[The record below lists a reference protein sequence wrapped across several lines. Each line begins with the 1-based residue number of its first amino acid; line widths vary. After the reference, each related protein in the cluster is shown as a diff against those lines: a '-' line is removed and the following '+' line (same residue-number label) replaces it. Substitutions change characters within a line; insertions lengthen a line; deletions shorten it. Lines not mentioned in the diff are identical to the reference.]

1 MGDPEQRQV
10 VGVRHPAQGPQDGVD
25 LHWQLDRRA
34 GDVQARLGAVHGHVP
49 PQGLPPLVH
58 WRGHGRDGVHGGRV
72 EHERPRF
79 RVPAVPGRHRR
90 GGGRVRRGRGRHDVS
105 TPTHF
110 LHLCRTPASFPCIT
124 TLLLLLA
131 CCSSRCT
138 TCLYPSEGPHNQ
150 RPAVV
155 RDGESGRV

>member
-1 MGDPEQRQV
+1 M
-10 VGVRHPAQGPQDGVD
+10 
-25 LHWQLDRRA
+25 
-34 GDVQARLGAVHGHVP
+34 GHVP

-90 GGGRVRRGRGRHDVS
+90 GGGRHDVS

-124 TLLLLLA
+124 TLLLLLGVVHRGAPHA
-131 CCSSRCT
+131 CIP
-138 TCLYPSEGPHNQ
+138 LK
-150 RPAVV
+150 V
-155 RDGESGRV
+155 RITNALL